1 MRDTQSERNRKRDRK
16 RETYIKTGRTITGEI
31 RATRGN
37 NDVGPKRYIN
47 RERGGRTKQTRG
59 K

>member
-1 MRDTQSERNRKRDRK
+1 MRDTQSERNRKKDRK
-16 RETYIKTGRTITGEI
+16 RETYRQTGRTTTGEI